1 MLIHEKNSDYLKS
14 EVFQMTL
21 RHFEILQAIE
31 QTGSFTK
38 AAEKLYLTQSAVSHA
53 VKEME
58 QQTHTVL
65 FNRFAKKV
73 TLTECGK
80 RLLQKVAPILREC
93 AAIEKSLPLLEY
105 QAPIRIVSGITASI
119 FYLPQV
125 LKEFTQ
131 KFHSIRV
138 YTQVIPAAAAME
150 RLRNSEADFAIIEGA
165 ACRHEAFICQPFA
178 SYDLVFVGSPDF
190 YRAEKPLTPAEL
202 CERPLLLREPGSAVR
217 DTLDSALYLNGLQA
231 DPQMVSVNSSALLAA
246 AEAGLGIAHLP
257 KVLVSDA
264 VRAGRLVCL
273 PVEQLALSNPIFLV
287 HHRQKVLTQPMQW
300 LMRQFLDLYRV

>member
-1 MLIHEKNSDYLKS
+1 
-14 EVFQMTL
+14 MTL

-58 QQTHTVL
+58 QQAHTVL
-65 FNRFAKKV
+65 LNRFAKKV

-138 YTQVIPAAAAME
+138 YTQVIPATAAME

-165 ACRHEAFICQPFA
+165 ACRHEAFICQA
-178 SYDLVFVGSPDF
+178 WIS
-190 YRAEKPLTPAEL
+190 
-202 CERPLLLREPGSAVR
+202 
-217 DTLDSALYLNGLQA
+217 
-231 DPQMVSVNSSALLAA
+231 
-246 AEAGLGIAHLP
+246 
-257 KVLVSDA
+257 
-264 VRAGRLVCL
+264 
-273 PVEQLALSNPIFLV
+273 
-287 HHRQKVLTQPMQW
+287 
-300 LMRQFLDLYRV
+300 